1 MRKIVIF
8 IMGLVLLS
16 IVSISVLVLLPNFSR
31 NYKLPGYN
39 LNLKVPYNYKKVE
52 QENENSLLNLY
63 EAESGITISAM
74 RLKNDFWSSGDT
86 ASRVEEY
93 IKVIS
98 SANYD
103 SEIKNIKTGFVND
116 SKNKLGLV
124 EFELGK
130 PNGTYK
136 TVTII
141 SNEEIGNITI
151 EIYADKESFNN
162 NLNEIETI
170 VSSIKARNY

>member
-74 RLKNDFWSSGDT
+74 RLKNDFWSS
-86 ASRVEEY
+86 
-93 IKVIS
+93 
-98 SANYD
+98 
-103 SEIKNIKTGFVND
+103 
-116 SKNKLGLV
+116 
-124 EFELGK
+124 
-130 PNGTYK
+130 
-136 TVTII
+136 
-141 SNEEIGNITI
+141 
-151 EIYADKESFNN
+151 
-162 NLNEIETI
+162 
-170 VSSIKARNY
+170 